1 LINVGNDE
9 GGGSMGGENVYNSK
23 REKLVLALLSE
34 SYSELD
40 VISVDTSSTLLV
52 YLTLFTDYLY
62 Y

>member
-1 LINVGNDE
+1 MINVGNNE
-9 GGGSMGGENVYNSK
+9 GGSSIGEKDVYNSK

-34 SYSELD
+34 SYSELNA
-40 VISVDTSSTLLV
+40 ISVDTSSTLLV